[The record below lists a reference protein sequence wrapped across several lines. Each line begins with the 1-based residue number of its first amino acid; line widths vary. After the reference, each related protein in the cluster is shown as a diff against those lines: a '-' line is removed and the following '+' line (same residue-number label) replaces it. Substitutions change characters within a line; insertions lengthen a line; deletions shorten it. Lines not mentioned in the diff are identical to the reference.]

1 MIRTLGL
8 MKYST
13 SFGDLVLSYVFNSG
27 FYECEQLDKKAI
39 CILPW
44 KTYLLLTKKLPL
56 NKTDKTET
64 AKRAETGKLQ
74 FCL

>member
-44 KTYLLLTKKLPL
+44 KIYLLLTKLPFAL
-56 NKTDKTET
+56 NKTDKIVDTNYP
-64 AKRAETGKLQ
+64 KRPA
-74 FCL
+74 FFFD